1 MNIQSRLQYR
11 QAPLKIKLFD
21 NAIRKKALDV
31 RVIRLVI
38 DEDRYSNKEREIID
52 SGIVD
57 VVIKIP
63 GGDIQA
69 FLGQRNNNDSYTSSM
84 SVYSMLPIEAWTTS
98 DCNLAKGDILIFKI
112 LTKPYDDPTYEV
124 VLQCLQVTNIGPK
137 VSNTLL
143 YNTYTVAPYSFN
155 IEQEPDIEQLFNQY
169 KLEPIE
175 L

>member
-21 NAIRKKALDV
+21 NAIRKKSLDV

-69 FLGQRNNNDSYTSSM
+69 FLGQRNNNDSYT
-84 SVYSMLPIEAWTTS
+84 
-98 DCNLAKGDILIFKI
+98 
-112 LTKPYDDPTYEV
+112 
-124 VLQCLQVTNIGPK
+124 
-137 VSNTLL
+137 
-143 YNTYTVAPYSFN
+143 
-155 IEQEPDIEQLFNQY
+155 
-169 KLEPIE
+169 
-175 L
+175 